1 MITVTPDDSRYII
14 AISKE
19 RTYFRMLDLVEK
31 KEVDSLFSK
40 VHESIWLS
48 CMGFWKTFII
58 GEICCV
64 TVTPDSKFIVFGSPD
79 KSIKLFEIATKEI
92 SDPFKEHLQGAV
104 HSVIVTP
111 NNKYVISASDDL
123 SIKIFDLDTKDLVH
137 QFFYSHDGLYL
148 Q

>member
-1 MITVTPDDSRYII
+1 MILKNWDQNQSYIMILGIFLKVNNILFLKKTICSPGCPRMITVTPDDSRYII

-92 SDPFKEHLQGAV
+92 SDPFKEHLQG
-104 HSVIVTP
+104 
-111 NNKYVISASDDL
+111 KIS
-123 SIKIFDLDTKDLVH
+123 FV
-137 QFFYSHDGLYL
+137 FWN
-148 Q
+148 